1 MGCFVSMRKF
11 LDKLYLHSAHL
22 ASFFLLLVLTI
33 IVTQMLTRWTGFTF
47 PGATAYAG
55 YAMAGSAFFALA
67 HTLNEDG
74 HIRVKILLHRLGGKR
89 RGAEIWCYS
98 IGSMLSVYFFY
109 YSCRAVY
116 FSLIFN
122 DISQS
127 EDAWPVWIPQLVMV
141 LGVLVMSIAFL
152 DRLYQI
158 LFLGYE
164 EVERVDDKM
173 ID

>member
-74 HIRVKILLHRLGGKR
+74 HIRVKILLHRLGGKTHR
-89 RGAEIWCYS
+89 MRWSSGVVHAGRNSRSC
-98 IGSMLSVYFFY
+98 IGT
-109 YSCRAVY
+109 
-116 FSLIFN
+116 
-122 DISQS
+122 
-127 EDAWPVWIPQLVMV
+127 
-141 LGVLVMSIAFL
+141 
-152 DRLYQI
+152 
-158 LFLGYE
+158 
-164 EVERVDDKM
+164 
-173 ID
+173 

>member
-1 MGCFVSMRKF
+1 
-11 LDKLYLHSAHL
+11 
-22 ASFFLLLVLTI
+22 
-33 IVTQMLTRWTGFTF
+33 
-47 PGATAYAG
+47 
-55 YAMAGSAFFALA
+55 
-67 HTLNEDG
+67 
-74 HIRVKILLHRLGGKR
+74 
-89 RGAEIWCYS
+89 
-98 IGSMLSVYFFY
+98 MLSVYFFY

>member
-1 MGCFVSMRKF
+1 MRKF
-11 LDKLYLHSAHL
+11 LDKLYLYSAYL
-22 ASFFLLLVLTI
+22 GAFFLILILTF
-33 IVTQMLTRWTGFTF
+33 IVCQMLARWTGFTF

-74 HIRVKILLHRLGGKR
+74 HIRVKILLSKLGDKKRLG
-89 RGAEIWCYS
+89 EIWCYG
-98 IGSMLSVYFFY
+98 IGTALTVYFFY
-109 YSCRAVY
+109 YSCRGAY
-116 FSLIFN
+116 FSFILN

-127 EDAWPVWIPQLVMV
+127 EDAWPVWIPQMSMV
-141 LGVLVMSIAFL
+141 LGTLIISIAFI

-164 EVERVDDKM
+164 EQEVIDDKM

>member
-1 MGCFVSMRKF
+1 MRKF
-11 LDKLYLHSAHL
+11 LDKLYLYSAYL
-22 ASFFLLLVLTI
+22 ASFFLILILVI
-33 IVTQMLTRWTGFTF
+33 IVIQMLTRWTGFTF

-55 YAMAGSAFFALA
+55 YAMAASAFFALA
-67 HTLNEDG
+67 YTLNEDG
-74 HIRVKILLHRLGGKR
+74 HIRVKILLHKLGDKR
-89 RGAEIWCYS
+89 RWLEIWCYS
-98 IGSMLSVYFFY
+98 IGSLLSIYFFY

-127 EDAWPVWIPQLVMV
+127 EDAWPVWIPQMVMV
-141 LGVLVMSIAFL
+141 LGVLVISIAFL

-164 EVERVDDKM
+164 EVDKVDDKM